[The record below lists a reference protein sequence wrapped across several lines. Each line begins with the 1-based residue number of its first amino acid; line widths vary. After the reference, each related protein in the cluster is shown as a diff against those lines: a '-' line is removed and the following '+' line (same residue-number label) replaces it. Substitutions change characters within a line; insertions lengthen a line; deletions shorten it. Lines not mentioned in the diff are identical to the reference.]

1 MTYEE
6 VRAGQRNPR
15 DPPDDQVSAGPSSAR
30 PYPPSDAAVL
40 GWLFADHPVAL
51 SVYDTSLR
59 CVRRNPAMAR
69 LTGAPAHDTWFGR
82 RVTEILP
89 GPQTAAWEARM
100 RQVLATGDPAPATR
114 IRSRVSAAPGS
125 ERSLSVAAHPLRGP
139 DGTVTGL
146 CLTAEDV
153 TEQNGSPD
161 RLALLNEAGTRIG
174 STLDVRRTAEELAEE
189 LVPLLGEWVNVDL
202 LDTLLKGD
210 EPGPFTGQ
218 VALRRVAHHS
228 IRPGAPEALLQ
239 PGEVDFY
246 PPHSPAVR
254 SMTAGRPV
262 VHLLTD
268 PAAQAWLRDQPQ
280 RADSVREHGYRSIMS
295 LPLRARGTVLGV
307 TVLLRSREQ
316 PFTDEDRLL
325 AEELAARAAV
335 CLDNARRF
343 ARERSAVLTLQRS
356 LLPSR
361 LPPLMAVE
369 TASRYLP
376 ANGAGGAGGDWFD
389 VIPLSGARVALVVG
403 DVVGRGLGA
412 AATMGRLR
420 TAVRTLA
427 DVDLPPDELLTHLDD
442 LVDQSAPVD
451 DGSSADAAELG
462 ATCLYAVFDPVS
474 GTCAAARAA
483 HPPPFVVTPDG
494 EAGLVRLPPGPP
506 LGLGNGVYESAE
518 FELPEGS
525 LLALYTDGLLEPSDA
540 DLSLRRLCSALSH
553 PPDALEAV
561 CDHVVE
567 TVVPSAQADDVAL
580 VVARTHTFDAEEE
593 ATLDVPDDP
602 AAVAT
607 ARAWAGERLAR
618 WGLDELGFVTELV
631 VSELVTNALRYG
643 EPPVRLRLLNV
654 DTLICEVT
662 DGSNTAP
669 HLRRARLSDE
679 GGRGLMLVAELTQR
693 WGTRQTRRGKTIWC
707 EQSLPRKTAAARAR

>member
-6 VRAGQRNPR
+6 VRAG
-15 DPPDDQVSAGPSSAR
+15 PPAARRSA
-30 PYPPSDAAVL
+30 PSDAAVL
-40 GWLFADHPVAL
+40 DWLFADSPVAL

-59 CVRRNPAMAR
+59 CTRQNPAMAR
-69 LTGAPAHDTWFGR
+69 LAGAPDERDAWFGR

-100 RQVLATGDPAPATR
+100 RQVLDSGEPAPATG
-114 IRSRVSAAPGS
+114 IRTVGSAAGT
-125 ERSLSVAAHPLRGP
+125 ERSLSITAHPLRGP
-139 DGTVTGL
+139 DGAVTGL

-153 TEQNGSPD
+153 TEPNGSAD
-161 RLALLNEAGTRIG
+161 RLLLLNEAGTRIG

-189 LVPLLGEWVNVDL
+189 LVPLLGEWVNIDL
-202 LDTLLKGD
+202 LDTLLKGE

-218 VALRRVAHHS
+218 VALRRVANHS
-228 IRPGAPEALLQ
+228 VRPGAPEALLQ

-254 SMTAGRPV
+254 SMAGGRSV
-262 VHLLTD
+262 THLFSE
-268 PAAQAWLRDQPQ
+268 PAAQAWLRDQPA
-280 RADSVREHGYRSIMS
+280 RAASVRGYGYRSI
-295 LPLRARGTVLGV
+295 LCVPVRARGTVLGV
-307 TVLLRSREQ
+307 TVLIRSREQ

-325 AEELAARAAV
+325 AEELVARAAV

-343 ARERSAVLTLQRS
+343 TRERTAVLTLQQS

-361 LPPLMAVE
+361 LPSLMAVE
-369 TASRYLP
+369 AVSRYLP
-376 ANGAGGAGGDWFD
+376 AHGVGGAGGDWFD

-427 DVDLPPDELLTHLDD
+427 DVDLPPDELLTRLDD
-442 LVDQSAPVD
+442 LVDQSAAAGD
-451 DGSSADAAELG
+451 DTSMDAADLG

-474 GTCAAARAA
+474 GSCVAARAG
-483 HPPPFVVTPDG
+483 HPAPVVVTPDG
-494 EAGLVRLPPGPP
+494 EAGELPLPAGPP
-506 LGLGNGVYESAE
+506 LGLGNAVYEAAE
-518 FELPEGS
+518 VRLPEGS
-525 LLALYTDGLLEPSDA
+525 LLTLYTDGLLDPSDA
-540 DLSLRRLCSALSH
+540 ELSLRRLCSALSH
-553 PPDALEAV
+553 PAAPLETV
-561 CDHVVE
+561 CDHVLD
-567 TVVPSAQADDVAL
+567 TVLPQDRADDVAL
-580 VVARTHTFDAEEE
+580 IVARTRTFGADKE

-607 ARAWAGERLAR
+607 ARAWAADRLAG
-618 WGLDELGFVTELV
+618 WGLEELGFVTELV
-631 VSELVTNALRYG
+631 VSELVTNALLYG

-654 DTLICEVT
+654 ATLICEVT

-679 GGRGLMLVAELTQR
+679 GGRGLMLVAALTQR
-693 WGTRQTRRGKTIWC
+693 WGTRHTRRGKTIWC
-707 EQSLPRKTAAARAR
+707 EQGLPRETAAHVR